1 MSDYALDSDMVSYIL
16 REQAGVCRRM
26 DEANLRGD
34 GLHIPPFVYYE
45 IQRWLTLKNA
55 TRQQKVF
62 DRLYAKTGVSP
73 ISREELDRAIFIY
86 VDLTRR
92 GIVIDDS
99 DILIASFCLEHGF
112 TLVTN
117 NTTHY
122 KDIPGLLM
130 ANWNL

>member
-1 MSDYALDSDMVSYIL
+1 
-16 REQAGVCRRM
+16 M

-55 TRQQKVF
+55 TQQQKVF

-86 VDLTRR
+86 KLT
-92 GIVIDDS
+92 
-99 DILIASFCLEHGF
+99 
-112 TLVTN
+112 
-117 NTTHY
+117 
-122 KDIPGLLM
+122 
-130 ANWNL
+130 